1 MTETGYYRPEDTG
14 GEEQSTAGQVGERVQ
29 GAAQQVKGQARDTA
43 QQVAGQAQEKAQQ
56 VKGQASDQVRRQVD
70 ERSTQAG
77 EQVSS
82 IAQALRRT
90 GESLRGEG
98 SEAPARVTDAVAERA
113 ERVGGYLRD
122 SDADRIL
129 GDVEDLARRQPWL
142 VAAGG
147 FVLGLFGSR
156 FVKASSARR
165 YETRYRPLPARRMDV
180 YADVAPPPVT
190 TPDIDYGTSPVTG
203 AGPAVGDVP
212 PVVDEPGVRP

>member
-1 MTETGYYRPEDTG
+1 MTETGYYRPEDAG

-29 GAAQQVKGQARDTA
+29 GAA

-56 VKGQASDQVRRQVD
+56 VKGQASDQVRQQVD

-77 EQVSS
+77 EQVNS

-113 ERVGGYLRD
+113 ERLGGYLRD

-129 GDVEDLARRQPWL
+129 RDVEDFARRQPWL

-147 FVLGLFGSR
+147 FVLGLLGSR

-165 YETRYRPLPARRMDV
+165 YETRYRPLPARTTDT
-180 YADVAPPPVT
+180 YADVTPAPLGA
-190 TPDIDYGTSPVTG
+190 PDVDYG
-203 AGPAVGDVP
+203 AGTLTRPAPAVPDVP
-212 PVVDEPGVRP
+212 PVVGEPGVRP